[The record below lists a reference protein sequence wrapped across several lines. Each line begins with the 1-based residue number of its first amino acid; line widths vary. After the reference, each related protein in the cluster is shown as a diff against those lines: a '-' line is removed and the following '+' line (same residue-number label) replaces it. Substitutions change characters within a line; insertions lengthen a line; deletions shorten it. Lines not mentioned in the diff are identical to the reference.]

1 MARTSPR
8 APRLRKM
15 FRQNRWASRAAVRP
29 TRKAGPQGSVAKWPL
44 RLTQNL
50 QEENPRRGANIA
62 ESHGAAEFLG
72 AVDFSR
78 SFTFEEALK
87 GVCRGV
93 IVRCTRPQKE
103 RSWATGLTGC
113 S

>member
-1 MARTSPR
+1 MAHTSPR

-15 FRQNRWASRAAVRP
+15 FRQDRWASRAAVRP

-44 RLTQNL
+44 RLTQNP
-50 QEENPRRGANIA
+50 QEENRRRGANIA
-62 ESHGAAEFLG
+62 HGAAEFLG

-78 SFTFEEALK
+78 SFAFEEALK
-87 GVCRGV
+87 RVCRGV
-93 IVRCTRPQKE
+93 IVRSTCPQKE